1 MPDRTRTDDGCRHMP
16 KLKCPYG
23 NHRFADVPDVNFR
36 NVLELRKLK
45 DSHLSEMSAAGCSQ
59 CENPAPTAHARG
71 PCANHITAASRG
83 EYIPSSRL

>member
-36 NVLELRKLK
+36 NVLELRKLNE
-45 DSHLSEMSAAGCSQ
+45 SVSLG
-59 CENPAPTAHARG
+59 
-71 PCANHITAASRG
+71 
-83 EYIPSSRL
+83 

>member
-1 MPDRTRTDDGCRHMP
+1 MPDRTRPDDGCRHMP

-45 DSHLSEMSAAGCSQ
+45 ESESLGYGDSILICPKCQQLVVLSVKILRQPPM
-59 CENPAPTAHARG
+59 HAVR
-71 PCANHITAASRG
+71 AQTI
-83 EYIPSSRL
+83 